1 MKNLSCVGILVLA
14 LLIAMPVG
22 SIFAQSDDKGLEE
35 TLGDLAESAGKLFV
49 APVVNGF
56 GVNINGG
63 WFHKSPKAVR
73 RSFDIEF
80 GIVGM
85 GTFFKDADET
95 FSVSTSTTI
104 SRETAIDYLD
114 ENNVTD
120 TAIRN
125 ALLEDLLGRNITV
138 TMYGPTAIG
147 SSDNNIRIVI
157 PSQTID
163 PGGGLPI
170 QNLDGQTIELEDVTG
185 LGITETFSFMPTG
198 TPQFSFGTLWGTN
211 ATFRFIPSMEIDDEI
226 GKISYFGFGIQH
238 NPQIWFTSVIPIDFC
253 FAFYTQTLKV
263 GDLLESTGTAFGI
276 NASKEF
282 SANNF
287 GFTPYAGFMFESFS
301 MDVNYDYTIDNPDGS
316 TSDENVS
323 FSLDGPNSSR
333 FTIGCAIQMTL
344 LNLNIDYNFGKYNS
358 FTAGLMIGF

>member
-1 MKNLSCVGILVLA
+1 MKILSRIGILVMLC
-14 LLIAMPVG
+14 LIALPI
-22 SIFAQSDDKGLEE
+22 SSAFAQSDDKGLEE

-49 APVVNGF
+49 KPVVNGF

-63 WFHKSPKAVR
+63 WFHKSPKAVK
-73 RSFDIEF
+73 RSFDFEF

-120 TAIRN
+120 TAIRD
-125 ALLEDLLGRNITV
+125 ALLEDLLGRDITV
-138 TMYGPTAIG
+138 TMSGPTAIG
-147 SSDNNIRIVI
+147 SSDNNIRIAI
-157 PSQTID
+157 PGQDIVL
-163 PGGGLPI
+163 GGGLPD
-170 QNLDGQTIELEDVTG
+170 QSLDGQTIELEGVTG

-211 ATFRFIPSMEIDDEI
+211 ATFRYVPSIEIDDEI
-226 GKISYFGFGIQH
+226 GKISYFGFGLQH
-238 NPQIWFTSVIPIDFC
+238 NPQIWFMDVIPIDFC

-263 GDLLESTGTAFGI
+263 GDLLKSTGTAFGI

-282 SANNF
+282 SKNNF
-287 GFTPYAGFMFESFS
+287 GFTPYAGFMLESFS

-316 TSDENVS
+316 TTDENVS
-323 FSLDGPNSSR
+323 FSMEGPNSTR
-333 FTIGCAIQMTL
+333 FTIGCALQMTL